1 MCVPVRCPQMERRVL
16 PYALV
21 AVMLA
26 AVPLGR
32 QVMLGRRQPHVEIG
46 DVNCLNSLDG
56 TTGAGTCAH
65 LIELQASACSTI
77 FCADCG
83 LAGKCDQSCGYCG
96 QRPGSLRAG
105 RKIETSSA
113 DPPARAG

>member
-56 TTGAGTCAH
+56 TTGAGLMNVTLSLDA
-65 LIELQASACSTI
+65 
-77 FCADCG
+77 
-83 LAGKCDQSCGYCG
+83 
-96 QRPGSLRAG
+96 LRA
-105 RKIETSSA
+105 
-113 DPPARAG
+113 

>member
-96 QRPGSLRAG
+96 QRHAA
-105 RKIETSSA
+105 TSH
-113 DPPARAG
+113 DTARLHGHT